1 MTSLQNTNG
10 IGSALSRSRLIVGLM
25 VLILALILGL
35 AWQANRVVQAHK
47 ETATNVLRDYA
58 RLAAEEFSRRA
69 MAATGY
75 YGYYTFM
82 NGLSE
87 LAGQGRD
94 IVAAYSEQGEAPN
107 NSAALY
113 VFNIDLADGR
123 LTVSRD
129 NKFTAKTRAYL
140 ANELVALAR
149 EPLPETSFIMRHVD
163 IDGQQ
168 RSFVATRTA
177 TDDRVFGIEVDPE
190 WQTQTLQRAFDENT
204 LLPPSLADGSV
215 TNDRIYLRMQD
226 SVGDIVFE
234 AGMPT
239 DDAAIASLYLTDEYG
254 GVFYGHSIVAAI
266 DPALAETLII
276 GGLPRSRL
284 PVLVTIIVLAIG
296 LLIVA
301 VRQLQRENDV
311 IRMRSNFVAEVSHEL
326 RTPLAQIRMFT
337 ETLLLDRLRSAN
349 ERRRALSIVNRE
361 SQRLGHMVDNILRFS
376 GSEHS
381 GNSLVLKRQAVG
393 PIVSS
398 VVDEFQAIADA
409 TETVILIEL
418 DENIEAN
425 VDADAMRQVMLNLL
439 DNAVKYGPIGQ
450 TVRVTLKSV
459 SRHVCI
465 SVSDQ
470 GPGIPVTER
479 ERIWAAYYR
488 LDRER
493 GKAISGTGIGLAVV
507 GDLVREH
514 GGTIRV
520 EDAGGN
526 GACFIIE
533 LPV

>member
-1 MTSLQNTNG
+1 MTSLRNTNRIDG
-10 IGSALSRSRLIVGLM
+10 ALPRSRLIVGLM
-25 VLILALILGL
+25 VLILTLILGL

-47 ETATNVLRDYA
+47 ETATNVLGDYA

-87 LAGQGRD
+87 LADQSGD
-94 IVAAYSEQGEAPN
+94 IVAAHSEQGEAPD
-107 NSAALY
+107 NSPALY

-123 LTVSRD
+123 LTTSRD
-129 NKFTAKTRAYL
+129 NELSAKSRAYL
-140 ANELVALAR
+140 TNELAAQAR
-149 EPLPETSFIMRHVD
+149 EPLPEMGFIIRHVD

-168 RSFVATRTA
+168 RSFVATRTGD
-177 TDDRVFGIEVDPE
+177 DDRVFGIEVDPE

-204 LLPPSLADGSV
+204 LLPPSLADGAV

-226 SVGDIVFE
+226 NVGNIMFA

-239 DDAAIASLYLTDEYG
+239 DDTAIASLDLSDEYA
-254 GVFYGHSIVAAI
+254 GVFRGHSIVAAI

-276 GGLPRSRL
+276 GGLPKSRL

-296 LLIVA
+296 LLIAA
-301 VRQLQRENDV
+301 VWQLQRENAV
-311 IRMRSNFVAEVSHEL
+311 IKMRSNFVAEVSHEL
-326 RTPLAQIRMFT
+326 RTPLTQIRMFT
-337 ETLLLDRLRSAN
+337 ETLLLDRLRSAT
-349 ERRRALSIVNRE
+349 ERHRALSIVNRE

-376 GSEHS
+376 GSEYS
-381 GNSLVLKRQAVG
+381 GNWLVLKRQAIG

-418 DENIEAN
+418 DDNIEAD

-439 DNAVKYGPIGQ
+439 DNAVKYGAIGQ
-450 TVRVTLKSV
+450 TVHVTLNNMSG
-459 SRHVCI
+459 HVCI
-465 SVSDQ
+465 SVTDQ
-470 GPGIPVTER
+470 GPGIPVAER
-479 ERIWAAYYR
+479 ERIWTGYYR

-493 GKAISGTGIGLAVV
+493 GKAIAGTGIGLAVV

-514 GGTIRV
+514 GGTVRV
-520 EDAGGN
+520 EEAEGN

-533 LPV
+533 LPA